1 MIEKIELNDF
11 HSILIA
17 ISKTLTANRNYLCEL
32 DSVIGDGDHG
42 ITISSGFEKIV
53 KTIEGKD
60 FTDSAELLKAAG
72 SSFMATVGGTTGPIF
87 GYLFIG
93 MGNKLKEISNGE
105 NIPVGID
112 EFFIMVEAATEK
124 IMKLGGAKPGD
135 KTMIDALYPAI
146 NSLQQSVKEKLSTGE
161 AFKLMA
167 AAALSGAQS
176 TKELIASK
184 GRARYAGERA
194 IGYQDAG
201 ATSLYMILN
210 EFNIYINN
218 LQA

>member
-1 MIEKIELNDF
+1 LKEKLGLKDF
-11 HSILIA
+11 HNILAA

-60 FTDSAELLKAAG
+60 FTSSADLLKAAG

-87 GYLFIG
+87 GYFLIE

-105 NIPVGID
+105 NVPVGID
-112 EFFIMVEAATEK
+112 EFSIMAGAAMEK
-124 IMKLGGAKPGD
+124 IMKLGGARPGD
-135 KTMIDALYPAI
+135 KTMIDALYPAV
-146 NSLQQSVKEKLSTGE
+146 NSLQQSVKEKISLGE
-161 AFKLMA
+161 AFSLMS

-176 TKELIASK
+176 TKELIAAK

-194 IGYQDAG
+194 KGYQDAG
-201 ATSLYMILN
+201 ATSLYLILN
-210 EFNIYINN
+210 EFNIYVNN
-218 LQA
+218 K